1 MSDPYEAVLEHYGRL
16 EFADIL
22 EIGRTNDDY
31 NYIEPTSALGASF
44 PDAYDSRLIN
54 FDHINETGRIP
65 QVMAWEGTGGI
76 FYQTDPSDNE
86 YWGSQRIDWG
96 ADDAFNDAYQT
107 ILERSIER
115 IENDPA
121 LYDLRIQ
128 SSWGHEERIAWERT
142 ISNIVSEEMDAI
154 PGLDQY
160 RLATEDYPET
170 SLRAQWVNALSTDIE
185 GNTISVEH
193 DCETMTIIEGSILQR
208 LDEHFLPVRTPEALS
223 SGNLMVQSNYFYA
236 DGEVSF
242 DPNDTAPS
250 RHAFIVSSATGNII
264 EATLDPNRH
273 FLDSYIESA
282 DSDWGFEKFVHGEV
296 FKGQNQYV
304 YGGSIENY
312 LTTRAEGL
320 RDQTQSQS
328 QTANFDF

>member
-54 FDHINETGRIP
+54 FDLINETGRIP
-65 QVMAWEGTGGI
+65 EVMAWEGTGGV
-76 FYQTDPSDNE
+76 FYQTDPSSE
-86 YWGSQRIDWG
+86 QWGSQRIDWG

-115 IENDPA
+115 IEAHPD
-121 LYDLRIQ
+121 LYELRVQ
-128 SSWGHEERIAWERT
+128 SSWGYEERATWERT

-160 RLATEDYPET
+160 RTGNPDIPES

-185 GNTISVEH
+185 GNTMSITNN
-193 DCETMTIIEGSILQR
+193 CETMALIEGSILQR
-208 LDEHFLPVRTPEALS
+208 LDEHFLPSRTAEALRE
-223 SGNLMVQSNYFYA
+223 GNLMVESNYFFVI
-236 DGEVSF
+236 GEVSY
-242 DPNDTAPS
+242 NPS
-250 RHAFIVSSATGNII
+250 NTTPGAHAFVMSSATGNII
-264 EATLDPNRH
+264 EATLDPNVH
-273 FLDSYIESA
+273 FSDSYIESA
-282 DSDWGFEKFVHGEV
+282 DSDWNFERFVRGEI
-296 FKGQNQYV
+296 FEGQNQYV
-304 YGGSIENY
+304 YGDSIENY
-312 LTTRAEGL
+312 LAARA
-320 RDQTQSQS
+320 DQSIS
-328 QTANFDF
+328 QTSSQNANFEF